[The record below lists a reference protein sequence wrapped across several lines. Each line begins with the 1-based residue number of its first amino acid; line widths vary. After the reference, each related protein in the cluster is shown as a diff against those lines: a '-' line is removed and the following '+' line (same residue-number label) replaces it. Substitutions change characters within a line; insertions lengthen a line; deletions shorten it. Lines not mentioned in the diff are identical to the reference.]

1 MSSAPSTDSVA
12 LRLTEPER
20 HRLERVER
28 LATLLDNAIPIPG
41 TRFRIGLD
49 PLLGLL
55 PGLGDALGALASA
68 WILVEAARLG
78 ASRTVLARMLYNIAV
93 DTLVGAVPGAGDL
106 FDFVW
111 KSDAKN
117 ARLLRR
123 HLEQPEAVHRASL
136 LLLVTVLALVA
147 LLSIGSVVGGLL
159 LVRYLLSLATPPV
172 S

>member
-1 MSSAPSTDSVA
+1 MSSAPSTGSVA

-28 LATLLDNAIPIPG
+28 VATLLDNAIPIPG

-49 PLLGLL
+49 PLLGLV

-78 ASRTVLARMLYNIAV
+78 ASRTVLVRMLYNVAV
-93 DTLVGAVPGAGDL
+93 DTLIGAVPGAGDL

-117 ARLLRR
+117 VALLRR
-123 HLEQPEAVHRASL
+123 HLEQPDVVHRASRRL
-136 LLLVTVLALVA
+136 LFAVLVLLAGAAVV
-147 LLSIGSVVGGLL
+147 SVVGAIL
-159 LVRYLLSLATPPV
+159 LVKYLFTLPTHT
-172 S
+172 

>member
-1 MSSAPSTDSVA
+1 MSSVPSTDSVA
-12 LRLTEPER
+12 LRLTAPER

-49 PLLGLL
+49 PLLGLM

-78 ASRTVLARMLYNIAV
+78 ASRTVLMRMLYNVAV
-93 DTLVGAVPGAGDL
+93 DTLIGAVPGAGDL

-117 ARLLRR
+117 VALLRR
-123 HLEQPEAVHRASL
+123 HLEQPDVVHRASSRL
-136 LLLVTVLALVA
+136 LLAVLVLLAGAAVV
-147 LLSIGSVVGGLL
+147 SVVAAILL
-159 LVRYLLSLATPPV
+159 IKYLFTLPTHT
-172 S
+172 

>member
-93 DTLVGAVPGAGDL
+93 DTLIGAVPGAGDL

-117 ARLLRR
+117 VALLRR
-123 HLEQPEAVHRASL
+123 HLEQPDMVHRASRRL
-136 LLLVTVLALVA
+136 LLAVLVLLAGAAVV
-147 LLSIGSVVGGLL
+147 SVVAAILL
-159 LVRYLLSLATPPV
+159 IKFLFALPTHT
-172 S
+172 

>member
-1 MSSAPSTDSVA
+1 VSSAPSTDSVA

-78 ASRTVLARMLYNIAV
+78 VSRTVLARMLYNIAV

-117 ARLLRR
+117 VALLRR
-123 HLEQPEAVHRASL
+123 HLEQPDMVHRASRRL
-136 LLLVTVLALVA
+136 LLAVLVLLAGAAVV
-147 LLSIGSVVGGLL
+147 SVVAAILL
-159 LVRYLLSLATPPV
+159 IKFLFTLPTHT
-172 S
+172 

>member
-1 MSSAPSTDSVA
+1 MNSAPSTDSVA

-68 WILVEAARLG
+68 WILVEATRLG

-117 ARLLRR
+117 VALLRR
-123 HLEQPEAVHRASL
+123 HLEQPDLVHRASRRL
-136 LLLVTVLALVA
+136 LLA
-147 LLSIGSVVGGLL
+147 LLVLLAGAAVVSVVPAILL
-159 LVRYLLSLATPPV
+159 IKFLFTLPTHT
-172 S
+172 

>member
-1 MSSAPSTDSVA
+1 MSPTPSADSVA

-49 PLLGLL
+49 PLLGLV

-78 ASRTVLARMLYNIAV
+78 ASRTVLVRMLYNVAV
-93 DTLVGAVPGAGDL
+93 DTLIGAVPGAGDL

-117 ARLLRR
+117 VALLRR
-123 HLEQPEAVHRASL
+123 HLEQPDVVHRASRRL
-136 LLLVTVLALVA
+136 LLAVLVLLAGAAVVSVA
-147 LLSIGSVVGGLL
+147 AAILLIK
-159 LVRYLLSLATPPV
+159 YLFTLPTHT
-172 S
+172 

>member
-1 MSSAPSTDSVA
+1 MSPVSSTDSVA
-12 LRLTEPER
+12 LQLTEPER

-78 ASRTVLARMLYNIAV
+78 ASRTVLARMLYNIVV
-93 DTLVGAVPGAGDL
+93 DTLIGAVPGAGDL

-117 ARLLRR
+117 VALLRR
-123 HLEQPEAVHRASL
+123 HLEQPDVVHRASRR
-136 LLLVTVLALVA
+136 LLLVVLV
-147 LLSIGSVVGGLL
+147 LLAGAAVVSVVAAILL
-159 LVRYLLSLATPPV
+159 IKFLFTLPTHT
-172 S
+172 

>member
-1 MSSAPSTDSVA
+1 MSAAPSTDSVTP
-12 LRLTEPER
+12 RLTEAER

-68 WILVEAARLG
+68 WIVVEAARLG
-78 ASRTVLARMLYNIAV
+78 ASRIVLTRMLYNIAV

-117 ARLLRR
+117 VALLRR
-123 HLEQPEAVHRASL
+123 HLEQPDVVHRASRRL
-136 LLLVTVLALVA
+136 LLAVLVLLAGTAVV
-147 LLSIGSVVGGLL
+147 SVVAAILL
-159 LVRYLLSLATPPV
+159 IKLLFTLPTHT
-172 S
+172 

>member
-1 MSSAPSTDSVA
+1 MNSAPSTDSVA

-78 ASRTVLARMLYNIAV
+78 VSRTVLARMLYNIAV
-93 DTLVGAVPGAGDL
+93 DTLIGAVPGASDL

-117 ARLLRR
+117 VALLRR
-123 HLEQPEAVHRASL
+123 HLEQPDMVHRASRRL
-136 LLLVTVLALVA
+136 LLAVLVLLAGAAVV
-147 LLSIGSVVGGLL
+147 SVVAAILL
-159 LVRYLLSLATPPV
+159 IKFLFALPTHT
-172 S
+172 

>member
-1 MSSAPSTDSVA
+1 MSSAPPTDSVA

-93 DTLVGAVPGAGDL
+93 DTLIGAVPGAGDL

-117 ARLLRR
+117 VALLRR
-123 HLEQPEAVHRASL
+123 HLEQPDVVHRASRRL
-136 LLLVTVLALVA
+136 LLAVLVLIAGAAVV
-147 LLSIGSVVGGLL
+147 SVVAAILL
-159 LVRYLLSLATPPV
+159 IRFLLTLPTHT
-172 S
+172 

>member
-78 ASRTVLARMLYNIAV
+78 VSRTVLARMLYNIAV

-117 ARLLRR
+117 VALLRR
-123 HLEQPEAVHRASL
+123 HLEQPDVVHRASRRL
-136 LLLVTVLALVA
+136 LLAVLVLIAGTAVV
-147 LLSIGSVVGGLL
+147 SVVAAILL
-159 LVRYLLSLATPPV
+159 IRFLLTLPTHT
-172 S
+172 

>member
-1 MSSAPSTDSVA
+1 MSAAPSTDSVA
-12 LRLTEPER
+12 PRLTEPER

-78 ASRTVLARMLYNIAV
+78 VSRTVLARMLYNIAV

-117 ARLLRR
+117 VALLRR
-123 HLEQPEAVHRASL
+123 HLEQPDVVHRASRRL
-136 LLLVTVLALVA
+136 LLAVLVLLAGAAVV
-147 LLSIGSVVGGLL
+147 SVVAAILL
-159 LVRYLLSLATPPV
+159 IKFLFTLPTHT
-172 S
+172 

>member
-41 TRFRIGLD
+41 TRLRIGLD

-78 ASRTVLARMLYNIAV
+78 VSRTVLARMLYNIAV

-117 ARLLRR
+117 VALLRR
-123 HLEQPEAVHRASL
+123 HLEQPDMVHRASRRL
-136 LLLVTVLALVA
+136 LLAVLVLLAGAAVV
-147 LLSIGSVVGGLL
+147 SVVAAILL
-159 LVRYLLSLATPPV
+159 IKFLFTLPTHT
-172 S
+172 

>member
-78 ASRTVLARMLYNIAV
+78 VSRTVLARMLYNIAV

-117 ARLLRR
+117 VALLRR
-123 HLEQPEAVHRASL
+123 HLEQPDMVHRASRRL
-136 LLLVTVLALVA
+136 LLAVLVLLAGAAVV
-147 LLSIGSVVGGLL
+147 SVVAAILL
-159 LVRYLLSLATPPV
+159 IKFLFALPTHT
-172 S
+172 

>member
-1 MSSAPSTDSVA
+1 VSAAPSTGSVTP
-12 LRLTEPER
+12 RLTEAER

-78 ASRTVLARMLYNIAV
+78 ASRIVLTRMLYNIAV

-117 ARLLRR
+117 VALLRR
-123 HLEQPEAVHRASL
+123 HLEQPDVVHRASRRL
-136 LLLVTVLALVA
+136 LLAVLVLPAGTALV
-147 LLSIGSVVGGLL
+147 SVVAAILL
-159 LVRYLLSLATPPV
+159 IKLLFTLPTHT
-172 S
+172 

>member
-1 MSSAPSTDSVA
+1 MSPVPSTDSVA

-93 DTLVGAVPGAGDL
+93 DTLIGAVPGAGDFSSSWRTNSPSSRSPKRGRIPVGLKAPRTRL
-106 FDFVW
+106 F
-111 KSDAKN
+111 S
-117 ARLLRR
+117 
-123 HLEQPEAVHRASL
+123 S
-136 LLLVTVLALVA
+136 
-147 LLSIGSVVGGLL
+147 
-159 LVRYLLSLATPPV
+159 
-172 S
+172 

>member
-1 MSSAPSTDSVA
+1 MSAAPSTDSVTP
-12 LRLTEPER
+12 RLTEAEH

-68 WILVEAARLG
+68 WIVVEAARLG
-78 ASRTVLARMLYNIAV
+78 ASRIVLTRMLYNIAV

-117 ARLLRR
+117 VALLRR
-123 HLEQPEAVHRASL
+123 HLEQPDVVHRASRRL
-136 LLLVTVLALVA
+136 LLAVLVLLAGTALV
-147 LLSIGSVVGGLL
+147 SVVAAILL
-159 LVRYLLSLATPPV
+159 IKLLFTLPTHT
-172 S
+172 

>member
-1 MSSAPSTDSVA
+1 MSPVPSTDSVA

-20 HRLERVER
+20 HRLKRVER

-78 ASRTVLARMLYNIAV
+78 ASRTVLTRMLYNIAV
-93 DTLVGAVPGAGDL
+93 DTLIGAVPGAGDL

-117 ARLLRR
+117 VALLRR
-123 HLEQPEAVHRASL
+123 HLEQPDMVHRASRRL
-136 LLLVTVLALVA
+136 LLAVLVLLAGAAVV
-147 LLSIGSVVGGLL
+147 SVVAAILL
-159 LVRYLLSLATPPV
+159 IKFLFTLPTHT
-172 S
+172 

>member
-1 MSSAPSTDSVA
+1 MNSAPSTDSVA

-78 ASRTVLARMLYNIAV
+78 VSRTVLARMLYNIAV

-117 ARLLRR
+117 VALLRR
-123 HLEQPEAVHRASL
+123 HLEQPDMVHRASRRL
-136 LLLVTVLALVA
+136 LLAVLVLLAGAAVV
-147 LLSIGSVVGGLL
+147 SVVAAILL
-159 LVRYLLSLATPPV
+159 IKFLFALPTHT
-172 S
+172 

>member
-1 MSSAPSTDSVA
+1 MNSAPSTDSVA

-41 TRFRIGLD
+41 TRFRVGLD

-68 WILVEAARLG
+68 WILVEATRLG
-78 ASRTVLARMLYNIAV
+78 VSRTVLARMLYNIAV

-117 ARLLRR
+117 VALLRR
-123 HLEQPEAVHRASL
+123 HLEQPDMVHRASRRL
-136 LLLVTVLALVA
+136 LLAVLVLLAGAAVV
-147 LLSIGSVVGGLL
+147 SVVPAILL
-159 LVRYLLSLATPPV
+159 IKFLFTLPTHT
-172 S
+172 

>member
-1 MSSAPSTDSVA
+1 MSSAPSTDFVA

-93 DTLVGAVPGAGDL
+93 DTLIGAVPGAGDL

-117 ARLLRR
+117 VALLRR
-123 HLEQPEAVHRASL
+123 HLEQPDMAHRASRRVL
-136 LLLVTVLALVA
+136 LAVLVLLAGAAVV
-147 LLSIGSVVGGLL
+147 SVVAPILL
-159 LVRYLLSLATPPV
+159 IKFLFTLPTHT
-172 S
+172 

>member
-117 ARLLRR
+117 VALLRR
-123 HLEQPEAVHRASL
+123 HLEQPDMVHRASRRL
-136 LLLVTVLALVA
+136 LLAVLVLLAGAAVV
-147 LLSIGSVVGGLL
+147 SVVGAILL
-159 LVRYLLSLATPPV
+159 IKFLFTLPTHT
-172 S
+172 

>member
-78 ASRTVLARMLYNIAV
+78 VSRTVLARMLYNIAV

-117 ARLLRR
+117 VALLRR
-123 HLEQPEAVHRASL
+123 HLEQPDMVHRASRRL
-136 LLLVTVLALVA
+136 LLAVLVLLAGAAVV
-147 LLSIGSVVGGLL
+147 SVVAAILL
-159 LVRYLLSLATPPV
+159 IKFLFTLPTHT
-172 S
+172 

>member
-1 MSSAPSTDSVA
+1 MSSAPSPAPIA

-20 HRLERVER
+20 RRLERVER
-28 LATLLDNAIPIPG
+28 LATLLDNAILIPG
-41 TRFRIGLD
+41 TRLRIGLD

-78 ASRTVLARMLYNIAV
+78 ATRTVLVRMLYNVAI
-93 DTLVGAVPGAGDL
+93 DTLIGAVPGAGDL

-117 ARLLRR
+117 VALLRR
-123 HLEQPEAVHRASL
+123 HLEQPDAVHRASRRL
-136 LLLVTVLALVA
+136 LLAVLVLLVGA
-147 LLSIGSVVGGLL
+147 AVASVVAAILL
-159 LVRYLLSLATPPV
+159 ISYLFRLLTHT
-172 S
+172 

>member
-1 MSSAPSTDSVA
+1 MSAAPSTDSVTP
-12 LRLTEPER
+12 RLTEAER

-68 WILVEAARLG
+68 WIVVEAARLG
-78 ASRTVLARMLYNIAV
+78 ASRIVLTRMLYNIAV

-117 ARLLRR
+117 VALLRR
-123 HLEQPEAVHRASL
+123 HLEQPDVVHRASRRL
-136 LLLVTVLALVA
+136 LLAVLVLLAGTALV
-147 LLSIGSVVGGLL
+147 SVVAAILL
-159 LVRYLLSLATPPV
+159 IKLLFTLPTHT
-172 S
+172 

>member
-1 MSSAPSTDSVA
+1 MSAAPSTDSVA
-12 LRLTEPER
+12 PRLTEAER

-68 WILVEAARLG
+68 WIVVEAARLG
-78 ASRTVLARMLYNIAV
+78 ASRIVLTRMLYNIAV

-117 ARLLRR
+117 VALLRR
-123 HLEQPEAVHRASL
+123 HLEQPDVVHRASRRL
-136 LLLVTVLALVA
+136 LLAVLVLLAGTALV
-147 LLSIGSVVGGLL
+147 SVVAAILL
-159 LVRYLLSLATPPV
+159 IKLLFTLPTHT
-172 S
+172 

>member
-1 MSSAPSTDSVA
+1 MSSAPSTDAVA

-117 ARLLRR
+117 VALLRR
-123 HLEQPEAVHRASL
+123 HLEQPDVVHRASRRL
-136 LLLVTVLALVA
+136 LLAVLVLLAGTAVV
-147 LLSIGSVVGGLL
+147 SVVAAILL
-159 LVRYLLSLATPPV
+159 IKLLFTLPTHT
-172 S
+172 

>member
-1 MSSAPSTDSVA
+1 MSSAPSTDTVA

-78 ASRTVLARMLYNIAV
+78 ASRTVLTRMLYNIAV
-93 DTLVGAVPGAGDL
+93 DTLIGAVPVAGDL

-117 ARLLRR
+117 VALLRR
-123 HLEQPEAVHRASL
+123 HLEQPDMVHRASRRL
-136 LLLVTVLALVA
+136 LLAVLVLLAGAAVV
-147 LLSIGSVVGGLL
+147 SVVAAILL
-159 LVRYLLSLATPPV
+159 IKFLFTLPTHT
-172 S
+172 

>member
-1 MSSAPSTDSVA
+1 VSSAPSTDSVA

-28 LATLLDNAIPIPG
+28 LAILLDNAIPIPG

-49 PLLGLL
+49 PILGLV

-78 ASRTVLARMLYNIAV
+78 ASRTVLVRMLYNIAI

-117 ARLLRR
+117 VALLRR
-123 HLEQPEAVHRASL
+123 HLEQPDVVHRASRRL
-136 LLLVTVLALVA
+136 LLAVLVLLAGAAVV
-147 LLSIGSVVGGLL
+147 SVVAAIFLIK
-159 LVRYLLSLATPPV
+159 YLFTLPTHT
-172 S
+172 

>member
-1 MSSAPSTDSVA
+1 VSSAPSTDSVA

-78 ASRTVLARMLYNIAV
+78 VSRTVLARMLYNIAV

-117 ARLLRR
+117 VALLRR
-123 HLEQPEAVHRASL
+123 HLEQPDVVHRASRRL
-136 LLLVTVLALVA
+136 LLAVLVLIAGAAVV
-147 LLSIGSVVGGLL
+147 SVVVAILL
-159 LVRYLLSLATPPV
+159 IRFLLTLPTHT
-172 S
+172 